1 MTYRTSCFYS
11 PVAFMTTK
19 GWGSSVRIDMHATGL
34 TRAVNRSSVT
44 RAVEAVMLCIHNLC
58 PGTCENQDCGHGWVI
73 IRCKKGCELFVAG
86 ETFPTWFFNRQKAFV
101 LIRTDCQSLPSR
113 HPVESRS

>member
-1 MTYRTSCFYS
+1 MTYQTSYFYS
-11 PVAFMTTK
+11 PVTFKTTK
-19 GWGSSVRIDMHATGL
+19 GWEIHVRIDTHATGL
-34 TRAVNRSSVT
+34 RKGVNLSSVT
-44 RAVEAVMLCIHNLC
+44 RAGKEVMLCIHNFYF
-58 PGTCENQDCGHGWVI
+58 GTCENQDCGRGWVTL
-73 IRCKKGCELFVAG
+73 RCKKGCELFVAG